1 MDFKKIDQALQDIIK
16 CRAELKTIDYS
27 SPKYD
32 EVEEH
37 LHDMEDDF
45 QDTFGDDMEEILQ
58 DVHDEYC
65 PDSEVLLPIAYLAQ
79 NYTINDKNGFS
90 VGPGE
95 GVYVEVDDYAGKDTK
110 LALVPAPLR
119 IVLSIGKEKQEVVWT
134 APA

>member
-1 MDFKKIDQALQDIIK
+1 MDFKKIDQTLQDIIK
-16 CRAELKTIDYS
+16 CRAELKSIDYS

-45 QDTFGDDMEEILQ
+45 QDKFGDDMEEILQ

-79 NYTINDKNGFS
+79 NYTINNKNEYS
-90 VGPGE
+90 VGPTE
-95 GVYVEVDDYAGKDTK
+95 GVYVEMDDYPNKDTK
-110 LALVPAPLR
+110 LAIVPSPLR
-119 IVLSIGKEKQEVVWT
+119 IILNIGKDKQEVVWK
-134 APA
+134 AE